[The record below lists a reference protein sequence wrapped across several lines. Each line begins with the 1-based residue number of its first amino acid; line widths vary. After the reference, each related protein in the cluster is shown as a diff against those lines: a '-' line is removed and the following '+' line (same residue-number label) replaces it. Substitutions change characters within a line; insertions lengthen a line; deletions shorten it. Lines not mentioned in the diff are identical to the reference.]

1 MNFPIED
8 NIELSNDKNN
18 ILRTAYKTS
27 SICVITGA
35 AGTGKTRLIHEY
47 IKLNADKRILCLTT
61 TNTAKNNLKGEYGN
75 NVIYKNTSENWKQ
88 SENYDFIIIDE
99 AGFVSTEKMRD
110 ILNYNQDSNY
120 LIVGDPF
127 KLSLLNLVIGLN

>member
-8 NIELSNDKNN
+8 NDELSNDKNN

-27 SICVITGA
+27 SVCVITGA

-75 NVIYKNTSENWKQ
+75 NVIYKNISENWMQ
-88 SENYDFIIIDE
+88 SENYDFI
-99 AGFVSTEKMRD
+99 
-110 ILNYNQDSNY
+110 
-120 LIVGDPF
+120 
-127 KLSLLNLVIGLN
+127 